1 MYGEL
6 EIQGSKN
13 AVLPMMA
20 ASLLHR
26 GITVLDHVPDI
37 TDVACMVR
45 ILEQLGAVV
54 TREGKRMVIDA
65 SYLISWEIPLEEVCK
80 MRSSIMVLGPL
91 VARMGQAVTHYPG
104 GCSIGR
110 RPVDYHIRL
119 LRDLGIRVTEEDG
132 CIEAQAE
139 RYRGAVIA
147 LDFPSVGATE
157 NAILAAT
164 GAAGETVICGCAKE
178 PEIVELCAFLQAMGI
193 DTVGAGTDRIR
204 VWGQT
209 SKRDPHVCVVGD
221 RIAAGT
227 YLAAVAVGGGEICLT
242 GAPVASMNATLQA
255 LCGCGCLI
263 QTEGDRICLTAPRH
277 LRTIPYLETTVY
289 PGFPTDMQSI
299 LLAVQCCGT
308 GEGRMQET
316 IFEGRFETATQ
327 LNKMGARIQVE
338 IGDSSCDQCVAAEAG
353 CTGRGYVAKVQGSS
367 GLYGAHVT
375 ATDLRGGAAL
385 VVAGLGAVGETV
397 VHQCHH
403 IDRGYENIVENLQ
416 RLGARIHRVTDT

>member
-13 AVLPMMA
+13 AVLPLMA

-45 ILEQLGAVV
+45 ILERLGAVV
-54 TREGKRMVIDA
+54 TREKGRMTIDT
-65 SYLISWEIPLEEVCK
+65 STLTSWEIPLEEVCK

-91 VARMGQAVTHYPG
+91 VARMGQAVTYYPG

-119 LRDLGIRVTEEDG
+119 LRDLGIQVREEDG
-132 CIEAQAE
+132 RIEAKAE
-139 RYRGAVIA
+139 QYRGTEIT

-164 GAAGETVICGCAKE
+164 GARGETVICGCARE
-178 PEIVELCAFLQAMGI
+178 PEIIELCAFLQAMGI
-193 DTVGAGTDRIR
+193 ETIGAGTDRIR

-209 SKRDPHVCVVGD
+209 SKRDPHVRISGD

-227 YLAAVAVGGGEICLT
+227 YLAAAAVAGGEICLT

-263 QTEGDRICLTAPRH
+263 QTEGDHIHLKAPRH

-308 GEGRMQET
+308 GQGRMQET
-316 IFEGRFETATQ
+316 IFEGRFETAAQ
-327 LNKMGARIQVE
+327 LNKMGARILVDPS
-338 IGDSSCDQCVAAEAG
+338 DSGCDRCVSAAG
-353 CTGRGYVAKVQGSS
+353 CSGKGYTAWVQGSD
-367 GLYGAHVT
+367 GLHGTHVS

-385 VVAGLGAVGETV
+385 VVAGLGATGETV
-397 VHQCHH
+397 VHDCHH
-403 IDRGYENIVENLQ
+403 IDRGYEDIVGNLQ
-416 RLGARIHRVTDT
+416 KLGARIHREMGM

>member
-6 EIQGSKN
+6 EVQGSKN
-13 AVLPMMA
+13 AVLPLMA

-26 GITVLDHVPDI
+26 GITTLEHVPDI
-37 TDVACMVR
+37 TDVGCMVR
-45 ILEQLGAVV
+45 ILESLGAVV
-54 TREGKRMVIDA
+54 VREESRMTIDA
-65 SYLISWEIPLEEVCK
+65 SCISFCEIPLEEVCK

-91 VARMGQAVTHYPG
+91 IARMRRAVTYYPG

-119 LRDLGIRVTEEDG
+119 LRELGIKILEEDG
-132 CIEAQAE
+132 RIEAVAE
-139 RYRGAVIA
+139 NYCGTVIT

-164 GAAGETVICGCAKE
+164 GAKGETVICGCARE

-193 DTVGAGTDRIR
+193 ETVGAGTDRIR

-209 SKRDPHVCVVGD
+209 SKRDPHVRVNGD

-227 YLAAVAVGGGEICLT
+227 YLAAAAVAGGEINLI
-242 GAPVASMNATLQA
+242 GAPVAGMKATLQA

-316 IFEGRFETATQ
+316 IFEGRFETAVQ
-327 LNKMGARIQVE
+327 LNKMGARISVE
-338 IGDSSCDQCVAAEAG
+338 SALPGCEGCISAAG
-353 CTGRGYVAKVQGSS
+353 CDGMGYIARIQAGE
-367 GLYGAHVT
+367 GMHGAHVT

-385 VVAGLGAVGETV
+385 VVAGLGAMGETI

-403 IDRGYENIVENLQ
+403 IDRGYEDMVGNLQ
-416 RLGARIHRVTDT
+416 KLGARIHRITGT

>member
-6 EIQGSKN
+6 EVQGSKN
-13 AVLPMMA
+13 AVLPLMA

-37 TDVACMVR
+37 TDVTCMVR
-45 ILEQLGAVV
+45 ILEALGAVV
-54 TREGKRMVIDA
+54 TREKDRMTIDA
-65 SYLISWEIPLEEVCK
+65 STLTSWEIPLEEVCK

-91 VARMGQAVTHYPG
+91 VARMGQAVTYYPG

-119 LRDLGIRVTEEDG
+119 LRDLGLRVWEEDSR
-132 CIEAQAE
+132 IEARAE
-139 RYRGAVIA
+139 NYRGTVIT

-164 GAAGETVICGCAKE
+164 GAVGETVICGCARE

-193 DTVGAGTDRIR
+193 ETVGGGTERIR

-209 SKRDPHVCVVGD
+209 SKRDPHVRITGD
-221 RIAAGT
+221 RIVAGT
-227 YLAAVAVGGGEICLT
+227 YLAAAAVSGGEICLI
-242 GAPVASMNATLQA
+242 GAPVTSMQATLQA

-263 QTEGDRICLTAPRH
+263 QTEGDRIHMKAPRY

-299 LLAVQCCGT
+299 MLAVQCCGT
-308 GEGRMQET
+308 GEGRIQET
-316 IFEGRFETATQ
+316 IFEGRFETAAQ
-327 LNKMGARIQVE
+327 LNKMGARIQVDPG
-338 IGDSSCDQCVAAEAG
+338 IAQCEQCASAKAG
-353 CTGRGYVAKVQGSS
+353 CAGRGYTAWIQGGE
-367 GLYGAHVT
+367 GLHGACVD

-385 VVAGLGAVGETV
+385 IVAGLGAAGETV
-397 VHQCHH
+397 IQQCHH
-403 IDRGYENIVENLQ
+403 IDRGYEDIVGKLQ